1 MSELFKDRKEIILS
15 YINHPEYV
23 PLKRKEMSLLME
35 VPKSDMDVFD
45 GILDELVKEGNVIET
60 KKKKIMSLAQANMG
74 KGTFLAHPKG
84 YGFISR
90 EDGED
95 IFIPTSEVA
104 GAMQRDTVLYKII
117 NPAGAGKKA
126 DGIVIKI
133 LERGV
138 SRVVGLYQPGKS
150 FGFVVA
156 DDKKMAK
163 DIFIAKKYTMG
174 AVAGH
179 KVVVEIIDYGENKK
193 NPEGKIVEILGHI
206 NDPGVDILS
215 IIRKHELAVEFPQ
228 EVYAEIENIP
238 EEVLEADKANR
249 VDLRDTLTIT
259 IDGEDAKDLDDA
271 VTLEKLSN
279 GNYKLGVH
287 IADVSHYV
295 HEHTELNNEGYRR
308 GTSVYL
314 VDRVIP
320 MLPHKL
326 SNGLCSLNPNVDRL
340 TMSCI
345 MEIDGSGTVVDQQIC
360 ESIINSNYRMTYSK
374 VRELIEDK
382 TPELVEANKEIIP
395 MLMEMNELRM
405 ILGEKRKKRGAIN
418 FDLPESKIIL
428 DEKGKPI
435 EIHPY
440 ERSIATNLIEEFML
454 VANETVAET
463 AFWQEI
469 PFVYRN
475 HAEPDDAKMEK
486 MEQFIRGFHYYLKK
500 KDGEIH
506 PRELQRVLQDV
517 EGKEEE
523 RVITRV
529 LLRSMMQARYSGDN
543 VGHFGL
549 AAKYYSHF
557 TSPIRRYP
565 DLQSHRMLKKMLH
578 GEFNEAVA
586 GEYRDIVA
594 EVSAHCSKR
603 ERIAEEAERDTVQ
616 LKKVEYM
623 SKHVGEVFEGIIAG
637 VTGFGLFV
645 ELPNTVEGMIAL
657 ADLNDDY
664 YEFDEKKMLVAGKRK
679 GKIYALGDHVEVYVA
694 KVSKELGTIDF
705 MFEN

>member
-15 YINHPEYV
+15 YINHPEYI

-35 VPKSDMDVFD
+35 VPSSDMELFH
-45 GILDELVKEGNVIET
+45 GILDELVQAGDVIET
-60 KKKKIMSLAQANMG
+60 KKKKIMSLAQAGMG

-84 YGFISR
+84 FGFVAR
-90 EDGED
+90 EEGDD
-95 IFIPTSEVA
+95 VFIPSSETA
-104 GAMQRDTVLYKII
+104 GALQRDTVLYKII
-117 NPAGAGKKA
+117 NPATASKKA
-126 DGIVIKI
+126 DGVIIKI

-138 SRVVGLYQPGKS
+138 SRIVGAYQSGKG

-156 DDKKMAK
+156 DDKKIAK
-163 DIFIAKKYTMG
+163 DIFISKSNNIG
-174 AVAGH
+174 AVSGH

-193 NPEGKIVEILGHI
+193 NPEGKIIEILGHI

-215 IIRKHELAVEFPQ
+215 IIRKHELEVEFPQ
-228 EVYAEIENIP
+228 EVYSEIECLSD
-238 EEVLEADKANR
+238 EVLEEDKQGR
-249 VDLRDTLTIT
+249 MDLRDTLTIT
-259 IDGEDAKDLDDA
+259 IDGDDAKDLDDA
-271 VTLEKLSN
+271 VTLSKLPN

-295 HEHTELNNEGYRR
+295 REQTELNNEGYRR
-308 GTSVYL
+308 ATSVYL

-345 MEIDGSGTVVDQQIC
+345 MEIDHSGGVVDQTIC
-360 ESIINSNYRMTYSK
+360 ESIIHSNYRMTYSK
-374 VRELIEDK
+374 VREIIEDG
-382 TPELVEANKEIIP
+382 TPELVEEYKEIVP
-395 MLMEMNELRM
+395 MLHEMNELRV
-405 ILGEKRKKRGAIN
+405 ILGDKRKKRGAIN

-428 DEKGKPI
+428 DKQGKPV
-435 EIHPY
+435 EIKPY

-454 VANETVAET
+454 VANETVAEN

-475 HAEPDDAKMEK
+475 HAEPDGTKLEK
-486 MEQFIRGFHYYLKK
+486 MEQFIRGFDYYLKK

-517 EGKEEE
+517 EGKEVE
-523 RVITRV
+523 RIITRV

-549 AAKYYSHF
+549 AAKYYCHF

-565 DLQSHRMLKKMLH
+565 DLQIHRMLKKMLH
-578 GEFNEAVA
+578 GEFSENTIGTYKDSMHEVA
-586 GEYRDIVA
+586 
-594 EVSAHCSKR
+594 AHCSKR

-623 SKHVGEVFEGIIAG
+623 SKRVGEVFEGIISS

-645 ELPNTVEGMIAL
+645 ELPNTIEGMIAL
-657 ADLNDDY
+657 AELNDDY
-664 YEFDEKKMLVAGKRK
+664 YEFDEKKMMVVGKRK
-679 GKIYALGDHVEVYVA
+679 GKTYSLGDHVEVYVA

-705 MFEN
+705 MFEK